1 MRTILFAGTLILSS
15 LSPAVCQ
22 DFTAEQRA
30 ACKGDYEK
38 YCKGTVP
45 GGGRVLACLNKQYA
59 QLTEACKKVVELAEK
74 VARSCAFR
82 FYREPPVVRRLPGS
96 SAVSLSH
103 RRRVTHLCDLPACLP
118 HWQAA
123 QCSAIAAR
131 SRVGPRRDP

>member
-45 GGGRVLACLNKQYA
+45 WRWSRARLPQQAVCPANRGLQKSRR
-59 QLTEACKKVVELAEK
+59 LAEK

-82 FYREPPVVRRLPGS
+82 FYREPPVVRWLPGS

-103 RRRVTHLCDLPACLP
+103 RRRVTHLSGLPARLP
-118 HWQAA
+118 HWPAA
-123 QCSAIAAR
+123 RCLAIAAQ